1 MRLLNFVHGSDADA
15 VMKAMNKSQAI
26 IEFDIN
32 GTILRANENFCQ
44 AVGYDAHEIIGQHH
58 RMFVDPEEAK
68 SPEYHEFWRRLGCG
82 ELDRR
87 QYRRIGKGGKEIWI
101 EASYNPVLRNG
112 KPYKVIK
119 FATDIT
125 AQKLKGAED
134 AGKLDALSRAQAVI
148 EFTPTGDI
156 LTANQNFLSTLGYQ
170 LSEIEGRHH
179 AMFCEPVYARSVEY
193 QSFWERLRSGEFI
206 AEEFLRFGKNGKRVW
221 IQASYNPILDMEG
234 RVFKVVK
241 FATDITGR
249 VENVET
255 LAGSLGKL
263 AQGDLTLTL
272 ESPFIPS
279 LDRLR
284 IDFNLAIAKLREA
297 MRTVGQNAQAIA
309 AGSSQIRAAA
319 DDLSKRT
326 EQQAASIE
334 ETAAALEEITTTVS
348 DSSRRAEDAGKL
360 VKSTRDSAET
370 SGEVVRMAIVAMEQI
385 ETSSNEISKII
396 GVIDDIAFQ
405 TNLLALNAGVEA
417 ARAGDAGKG
426 FAVVA
431 QEVRELAQRSAKA
444 AKEIKGLINTSA
456 KQVKNGVSLVGETGD
471 ALQRIVRQVQDVNT
485 NVTAIVDASKEQ
497 AVGLNEINIAMN
509 TMDQG
514 TQQNA
519 AMVEESTAASHSLA
533 NEAEALFQLLGQF
546 KVADSTPHG
555 RNDQGYAVSDSS
567 DERASRAGARRQR
580 DVFPRGGGTARISA

>member
-1 MRLLNFVHGSDADA
+1 MRLPSFARRSDADA
-15 VMKAMNKSQAI
+15 VLQAMSKSQAI
-26 IEFDIN
+26 IEFTVE
-32 GTILRANENFCQ
+32 GRILSANENFCR
-44 AVGYDAHEIIGQHH
+44 AVGYEASEIVGQHH
-58 RMFVDPEEAK
+58 RMFVDPAEAN
-68 SPEYHEFWRRLGCG
+68 SAEYRDFWKRLGEG

-87 QYRRIGKGGKEIWI
+87 QYRRIGKGGREIWI

-112 KPYKVIK
+112 KPYKVVK

-148 EFTPTGDI
+148 EFTPAGDI
-156 LTANQNFLSTLGYQ
+156 LTANQNFLATLGYQ

-179 AMFCEPVYARSVEY
+179 AMFCEPDYARSAEY
-193 QSFWERLRSGEFI
+193 REFWERLRNGEFV
-206 AEEFLRFGKNGKRVW
+206 AEEFLRFGKGGKRVW
-221 IQASYNPILDMEG
+221 IQASYNPILDMDG

-263 AQGDLTLTL
+263 AEGDLTLAL
-272 ESPFIPS
+272 ENPFIPS
-279 LDRLR
+279 LERLR
-284 IDFNLAIAKLREA
+284 IDFNLAVAKLADA
-297 MRTVGQNAQAIA
+297 MRTVGENAQAIA

-319 DDLSKRT
+319 VDLSKRT

-334 ETAAALEEITTTVS
+334 ETAAALEQITTTVA

-360 VKSTRDSAET
+360 VNDTRDNAQA
-370 SGEVVRMAIVAMEQI
+370 SGDVVRMAIVAMGQI

-417 ARAGDAGKG
+417 ARAGEAGKG

-456 KQVKNGVSLVGETGD
+456 EQVKNGVSLVGETGE
-471 ALQRIVRQVQDVNT
+471 ALQRIVQQVQDVNT
-485 NVTAIVDASKEQ
+485 NVAAIVDVSKEQ
-497 AVGLNEINIAMN
+497 AIGLREINISMN

-519 AMVEESTAASHSLA
+519 AMVEQSTAASSNLA
-533 NEAEALFQLLGQF
+533 TEAEALFQLLSQF
-546 KVADSTPHG
+546 KLAGHTSHNRTGQLHASTGSWP
-555 RNDQGYAVSDSS
+555 
-567 DERASRAGARRQR
+567 ERSGLAGARRYARHSQG
-580 DVFPRGGGTARISA
+580 DRGMARVPA